1 MVHPG
6 IVLWRDALGLS
17 QCPWRLYPCSYPEGP
32 KSPTVSPPGSSR
44 STGWV
49 SLWVPWRPGCCL
61 PPDLPGSDAPAG
73 TGTGTSVLWALAL
86 TPCPGGWATWSLYP
100 LLLARPG
107 SRQDKLWQTDHPARG
122 GAAHRPPGLPGWGH
136 PTLGISASNG
146 PVEPRLP
153 GHCGWRPGFPSP
165 PLGHPADCQPH
176 LLPSATLGSPEAQW
190 ATCGVGTCLSSLIPQ
205 GSHRLMSSLLSAG

>member
-1 MVHPG
+1 MCPPVLCRPWWSILALFSGEMLWACSSIPG
-6 IVLWRDALGLS
+6 GLCLS
-17 QCPWRLYPCSYPEGP
+17 SYPKGP
-32 KSPTVSPPGSSR
+32 KSPWVSPPDSSR
-44 STGWV
+44 NMEWV

-61 PPDLPGSDAPAG
+61 LPDLPSSDAPAG

-107 SRQDKLWQTDHPARG
+107 SRQDRLWQTDHPARG
-122 GAAHRPPGLPGWGH
+122 GAAHPPPGLPGWGY

-165 PLGHPADCQPH
+165 H
-176 LLPSATLGSPEAQW
+176 W
-190 ATCGVGTCLSSLIPQ
+190 ATQQTASPICYPLPHWDPQ
-205 GSHRLMSSLLSAG
+205 GPSRPHVEVGAA